1 MKKVF
6 DEIIAGIL
14 EIIISGMEKFL
25 EALKGGND

>member
-14 EIIISGMEKFL
+14 EIIISSMEKFL
-25 EALKGGND
+25 EVLKGGND

>member
-25 EALKGGND
+25 EALKGRND